1 MTKTVEKTTDH
12 TLWIAPKAATEK
24 TKKQEPLVT
33 MEAVVEKDQ
42 EYYLKRAFDL
52 CEEPN

>member
-1 MTKTVEKTTDH
+1 MTKTVEKTPDH
-12 TLWIAPKAATEK
+12 TLSIAPKAVTEE

-42 EYYLKRAFDL
+42 EYYLKRALDL
-52 CEEPN
+52 CEERN